1 MTVWPMETVS
11 AVGRL
16 RVMGYESRE
25 VYARFIDDARRLLR
39 ERLARSL
46 VDAART
52 HGVEID
58 PRDTVMVEVAIPE
71 ENAWTRKFETSWQ
84 PQTTIVKLVGGPK
97 DGSVMDVKDA
107 PTNVILVPAIT
118 VDPFSGDLH
127 LSLPR
132 AVTYECIGWSETHR
146 CWIYSPTR

>member
-1 MTVWPMETVS
+1 MTVWPMETVF

-58 PRDTVMVEVAIPE
+58 PRDVMVEVAIPE
-71 ENAWTRKFETSWQ
+71 ESAWTRKFEASWQ

-97 DGSVMDVKDA
+97 DGSVMDVKGR
-107 PTNVILVPAIT
+107 TNQRDPGASHYGRSVLGRSTPVAASGRDLRVHRLV
-118 VDPFSGDLH
+118 
-127 LSLPR
+127 
-132 AVTYECIGWSETHR
+132 
-146 CWIYSPTR
+146 